1 MEREHEFQQ
10 RFPIEIFV
18 QQETCQ
24 HFCHRIVVVSRFHGQ
39 YQQERGWYFNLSKS
53 VHETEVLMAKNQ
65 DEQILCIRKGKH

>member
-24 HFCHRIVVVSRFHGQ
+24 HFVSRFHGQ
-39 YQQERGWYFNLSKS
+39 YQQERGWYFKLFILSKS
-53 VHETEVLMAKNQ
+53 VIFRETEVLMAKNQ